1 MTSSDLRALQVPFP
15 GVPISSPDAIQA
27 SPTVRWPQAKESTQ
41 EITGIELLALWQFG
55 RSMILHKPSSPEGL
69 SRGPEW
75 GKPTLVRFWLAS
87 QTLLENRL
95 RKVFHGRGLEGGDAH
110 LCDAERR

>member
-1 MTSSDLRALQVPFP
+1 
-15 GVPISSPDAIQA
+15 
-27 SPTVRWPQAKESTQ
+27 
-41 EITGIELLALWQFG
+41 
-55 RSMILHKPSSPEGL
+55 MILHNSSSLEEL

-75 GKPTLVRFWLAS
+75 VKPTLLRFWLAS

-95 RKVFHGRGLEGGDAH
+95 RKVFDGRGLEGGDAH